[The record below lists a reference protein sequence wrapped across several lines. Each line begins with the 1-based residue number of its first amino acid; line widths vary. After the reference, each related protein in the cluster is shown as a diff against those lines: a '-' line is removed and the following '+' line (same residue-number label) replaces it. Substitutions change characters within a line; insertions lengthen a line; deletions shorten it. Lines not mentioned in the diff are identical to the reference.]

1 MRYIDPH
8 IHMISR
14 TTDDYARMAQ
24 AGCVAITEPAFWAGF
39 DRSSPQGFYDYFR
52 HLTEQEPARAA
63 AYGIKH
69 YTWLSIN
76 PKEAEDVGFA
86 REVIAFIPEFLE
98 RSNVLGIGEI
108 GLNKNSRNEVTIL
121 EEQIALAAKHCQ
133 LILVHTPH
141 LEDKLK
147 GTKLIMEA
155 IVGHGGIDPDRVLI
169 DHVEEHTVGA
179 VLDAGFWAGM
189 TLYPET
195 KCTPQRAADIIEMY
209 GTDRIWI
216 NSAGDWGPSDPLAVP
231 KAQLE
236 MARRGHAP
244 ETISKISFGNPQAF
258 LGQCA
263 KFDVAD
269 GLADA

>member
-8 IHMISR
+8 IHMVSR

-24 AGCVAITEPAFWAGF
+24 AGCVALTEPAFWAGF

-69 YTWLSIN
+69 YTWLCIN
-76 PKEAEDVGFA
+76 PKEAEDVAFA
-86 REVIAFIPEFLE
+86 REVIRFIPEFLD
-98 RSNVLGIGEI
+98 RPNVLGIGEI
-108 GLNKNSRNEVTIL
+108 GLNKNSRNELTIL
-121 EEQIALAAKHCQ
+121 EEQIDLAATHGQ

-147 GTKLIMEA
+147 GTRLIMAA
-155 IVGHGGIDPDRVLI
+155 IKANGKIDPARVLI
-169 DHVEEHTVGA
+169 DHVEEHTVQI
-179 VLDAGFWAGM
+179 VLDEGFWAGM

-195 KCTPQRAADIIEMY
+195 KCTPQRAADIFEMY
-209 GTDRIWI
+209 GTERIWM

-236 MARRGHAP
+236 MARRGHPAR
-244 ETISKISFGNPQAF
+244 TISKVSFDNPRTF
-258 LGQCA
+258 LSACP
-263 KFDVAD
+263 KFKVPD
-269 GLADA
+269 DA